1 MIALFLNPSR
11 PPLTLR
17 GGAGGVTRF
26 SSANTHDYGQT
37 GVTCPISA
45 AFLILTIL
53 LFFAPSAHA
62 LEVPILQ
69 GRINDYAGMLSP
81 QAKANIEQQLKAV
94 EQSDTTQIVIVT
106 IPSLQ
111 GEVLEQFSI
120 KVAEK
125 WKIGQKGK
133 DNGVILLVSKN
144 DRKMRI
150 EVGRGLEEKITDLRA
165 GRIIDEVIKPRFKT
179 DDYDGGFTEGIAS
192 IIAASKGEFRAVP
205 PPQPQQKLP
214 VPGSFPNLTGTP
226 WGFYVLVIV
235 IYIGIFFFGKL
246 SKILGSGLGAFFT
259 PLAAGMLIPNQL
271 TNLTKLMYASLGLGI
286 GYGLSALA
294 GRISF
299 STPTPYG
306 TISGSSSSDGSWSSS
321 SDSSSDSGGDSG
333 GGGGDFGGGGSSGDW

>member
-1 MIALFLNPSR
+1 MIVLFLNPSR

-17 GGAGGVTRF
+17 GGAAGVTRF
-26 SSANTHDYGQT
+26 SPAKLPESRQT
-37 GVTCPISA
+37 GVTCLISA
-45 AFLILTIL
+45 TILMLTIL
-53 LFFAPSAHA
+53 LIFASLASAF
-62 LEVPILQ
+62 EVPKLQ
-69 GRINDYAGMLSP
+69 GRVNDYAGMLSL
-81 QAKANIEQQLKAV
+81 QTKTSLEQQLKAL
-94 EQSDTTQIVIVT
+94 EQSDSTQIVILTVT
-106 IPSLQ
+106 SLQ
-111 GEVLEQFSI
+111 SEVLEQFSI

-165 GRIIDEVIKPRFKT
+165 GRIIDEVIKPRFKKG
-179 DDYDGGFTEGIAS
+179 DYDGGFTEGIAS
-192 IIAASKGEFRAVP
+192 IIAASKGEFRAAP

-214 VPGSFPNLTGTP
+214 VPGSFPTEIGTP
-226 WGFYVLVIV
+226 IFMIVLIVV
-235 IYIGIFFFGKL
+235 IYIGIFFFGRL

-259 PLAAGMLIPNQL
+259 PLAAGMLLPNQF

-299 STPTPYG
+299 PTLTPYAS
-306 TISGSSSSDGSWSSS
+306 TSGGSSSDGSWSSS
-321 SDSSSDSGGDSG
+321 SDSSSGGDSG
-333 GGGGDFGGGGSSGDW
+333 GGGGDFGGGGASGDW